1 MCHKW
6 DEYSIQLN
14 TQYASAA
21 GRYSDRLMMMMMNG
35 MMTVAANAQESL
47 NEPPRRMQQPA

>member
-21 GRYSDRLMMMMMNG
+21 GRYSDKQTDDDDDEWNDDCCSQR
-35 MMTVAANAQESL
+35 TRITE
-47 NEPPRRMQQPA
+47 